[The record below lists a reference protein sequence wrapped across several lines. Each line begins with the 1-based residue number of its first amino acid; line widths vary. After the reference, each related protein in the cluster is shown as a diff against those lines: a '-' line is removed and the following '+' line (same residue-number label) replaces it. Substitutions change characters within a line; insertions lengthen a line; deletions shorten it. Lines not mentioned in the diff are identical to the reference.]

1 MSKKLLAILLTLCI
15 CLSVV
20 GCSGSSTT
28 ADYDTDSGFG
38 YGSTDSCNHN
48 FEPATCEEPET
59 CSLCG
64 EQNGQ
69 ALGHSYGDWKTTEK
83 STCKDFGTKER
94 VCSVCGDSEKES
106 IEKLAHTW
114 KDATCSSA
122 KKCKVCG
129 ITEGEPSTHDYPN
142 LDFKCKTCGGKVY
155 ASDYKYLAA
164 HDFRSI
170 RLDYGT
176 AVATHA
182 DTILY
187 TDGYGSVCLLVE
199 VYYTIG
205 SKRFSD
211 MILHNFT
218 ENQRIEDPTDYYDY
232 LSDYYF
238 GATALKY
245 MNLHT
250 TVLEMRLKMLNGEGY
265 TVSADY
271 LNM

>member
-1 MSKKLLAILLTLCI
+1 
-15 CLSVV
+15 
-20 GCSGSSTT
+20 
-28 ADYDTDSGFG
+28 
-38 YGSTDSCNHN
+38 
-48 FEPATCEEPET
+48 
-59 CSLCG
+59 
-64 EQNGQ
+64 
-69 ALGHSYGDWKTTEK
+69 
-83 STCKDFGTKER
+83 
-94 VCSVCGDSEKES
+94 
-106 IEKLAHTW
+106 
-114 KDATCSSA
+114 
-122 KKCKVCG
+122 
-129 ITEGEPSTHDYPN
+129 
-142 LDFKCKTCGGKVY
+142 
-155 ASDYKYLAA
+155 
-164 HDFRSI
+164 
-170 RLDYGT
+170 
-176 AVATHA
+176 
-182 DTILY
+182 
-187 TDGYGSVCLLVE
+187 VCLLVE